1 MPVTPVSHELIG
13 DNPRIILFDGICR
26 LCSGWIG
33 FVYKRDPAGRFRFA
47 AVQSRAGQAL
57 LEACGLPTDRFDTMV
72 YIESGRAYYR
82 SDAFLRI
89 VRHLP
94 MCWPLLAVA
103 GICPRFIRDRV
114 YDLIARDRSAVVT
127 DVAGAAS
134 F

>member
-1 MPVTPVSHELIG
+1 M
-13 DNPRIILFDGICR
+13 
-26 LCSGWIG
+26 
-33 FVYKRDPAGRFRFA
+33 
-47 AVQSRAGQAL
+47 

-114 YDLIARDRSAVVT
+114 YDLIARNRYRWFGRRETCLVPSGELKARFLCD
-127 DVAGAAS
+127 
-134 F
+134 